1 MHLWMSI
8 TRGRGIHG
16 DAWLGQSLGA
26 FPRAL
31 PAQGLH
37 HCAQGLHR
45 MLPPYL
51 PSTDS
56 PALGHPWADPWG
68 QHGITLL
75 RDKDLWYV
83 LLRILEQIQV
93 GHVLYTI
100 WTSISEE
107 REILL
112 AWNSCL
118 RFVFSSHR
126 AYVWIKPDSGSLGCE
141 NFLKTSSWVW
151 TTECHTVY
159 PNYDYF
165 AIKRHC
171 IWAIGTNEMQSLQG
185 IVRTL

>member
-1 MHLWMSI
+1 MRCTYEWALQEGEVYMGMHGWGRHSGLFPEHFQP
-8 TRGRGIHG
+8 RG
-16 DAWLGQSLGA
+16 
-26 FPRAL
+26 
-31 PAQGLH
+31 
-37 HCAQGLHR
+37 C
-45 MLPPYL
+45 
-51 PSTDS
+51 T
-56 PALGHPWADPWG
+56 PWG

-83 LLRILEQIQV
+83 PLRILEQIQV

-118 RFVFSSHR
+118 RFVFSSHW